1 MAVRQASATWNGN
14 LREGNGSF
22 KISSHEAPYNFISR
36 FESGND
42 TNPEELLGA
51 AHAACFSMQMG
62 ATLERA
68 GFVANRISTT
78 ANVHL
83 EKGDAGFAI
92 TKIVLDTEGDV
103 PGLDEAKFQEIA
115 EQTKSG
121 CIISRALSAVPMEV
135 NAKLV
140 S

>member
-1 MAVRQASATWNGN
+1 MAVRQASATWNGS

-36 FESGND
+36 FESSND

-68 GFVANRISTT
+68 GFVANQVTTT
-78 ANVHL
+78 AHVHL

-121 CIISRALSAVPMEV
+121 CIISRALSAIPMEV